1 LAQSTESA
9 VRYRFQGYISKE
21 HPRLGRSPENIGA
34 GRSPFRGNPSRLS
47 NMGWQRMRIELAL
60 PPSKRDLRLDL
71 FRGLANWLMFLGHV
85 STSVLAWFSFRNY
98 GFSDG
103 ADLFVFIS
111 GYTSGLVFGRRM
123 IEGGFL
129 FGTTRLLRRVWQIYV
144 AHILLLVIYLAS
156 VHFLSNSFNAPD
168 LIDRFNVAPLLNAP
182 VETITQGLLLRYKP
196 LNLDV
201 LPLYVVLMGAF
212 PPVLWLMLRHRNWVM
227 LGSVLLY
234 FAARQFGWNLPS
246 YPSGVWYFNPLAWQL
261 LFVLGAWLALGG
273 ANTLHFLV
281 RSRAVLVFGLAYL
294 LFAAVMT
301 LSGLIPQLQG
311 MLPRALFEA
320 FNPNDK
326 TNLAPYRF
334 LHLAILIIVGVRLI
348 PIDAPGLQAAIWKPL
363 IKCGQQS
370 LEVFAVGIYLA
381 FIGYFILT
389 TSYNGIVAQLLAGAA
404 GIAIMTAVAYYR
416 SWSKRV
422 EKSAHAHSGSPSPDK
437 SHATA
442 GSAG

>member
-1 LAQSTESA
+1 
-9 VRYRFQGYISKE
+9 
-21 HPRLGRSPENIGA
+21 
-34 GRSPFRGNPSRLS
+34 
-47 NMGWQRMRIELAL
+47 MRVELAL

-111 GYTSGLVFGRRM
+111 GYTSALVFGRRM
-123 IEGGFL
+123 IEGGFV
-129 FGTTRLLRRVWQIYV
+129 FGTTRLLRRVWQIYA
-144 AHILLLVIYLAS
+144 AHILLFVFYLAS
-156 VHFLSNSFNAPD
+156 VHFLSTRFNAPG

-182 VETITQGLLLRYKP
+182 VETIAQGLLLRYKP

-227 LGSVLLY
+227 LGSILLY
-234 FAARQFGWNLPS
+234 LNARQFGWNLPS
-246 YPSGVWYFNPLAWQL
+246 YPSGVWYFNPFAWQL

-273 ANTLHFLV
+273 ATAMHSLV
-281 RSRAVLVFGLAYL
+281 RSRAILVIGLAFL

-301 LSGLIPQLQG
+301 LAGLLPELQAL
-311 MLPRALFEA
+311 LPRALFEA

-334 LHLAILIIVGVRLI
+334 LHLAIVIILGARFI
-348 PIDAPGLQAAIWKPL
+348 PIDAAGLQAAVWKPL

-370 LEVFAVGIYLA
+370 LEVFSVGIYLA
-381 FIGYFILT
+381 FTGYFILT
-389 TSYNGIVAQLLAGAA
+389 TTADGIAAQLLVGVA
-404 GIAIMTAVAYYR
+404 GIAIITVVAYYR

-422 EKSAHAHSGSPSPDK
+422 EKQPHPHAGQPVVGKSDAPASEHADPA
-437 SHATA
+437 SHAA
-442 GSAG
+442 IGAA

>member
-1 LAQSTESA
+1 
-9 VRYRFQGYISKE
+9 
-21 HPRLGRSPENIGA
+21 
-34 GRSPFRGNPSRLS
+34 
-47 NMGWQRMRIELAL
+47 MRVELAL

-111 GYTSGLVFGRRM
+111 GYTSALVFGRRM
-123 IEGGFL
+123 LESGFI
-129 FGTTRLLRRVWQIYV
+129 FGTTRLLRRVWQIYA
-144 AHILLLVIYLAS
+144 AHILLFVFYLAS
-156 VHFLSNSFNAPD
+156 VHFLSDWFNAPD
-168 LIDRFNVAPLLNAP
+168 LIDRFNVAPLLNSP

-201 LPLYVVLMGAF
+201 LPLYVILMGAF
-212 PPVLWLMLRHRNWVM
+212 PPVLWLMLRHRNCVM
-227 LGSVLLY
+227 LGSIAFY

-246 YPSGVWYFNPLAWQL
+246 YPSGVWYFNPFAWQL

-281 RSRAVLVFGLAYL
+281 RSRAVLLFGLAYL

-301 LSGLIPQLQG
+301 LAGLIPELQN
-311 MLPRALFEA
+311 LIPRALFEA
-320 FNPNDK
+320 FSPNDK

-334 LHLAILIIVGVRLI
+334 LHLGIVIVLGARFI
-348 PIDAPGLQAAIWKPL
+348 PIDAAGLQAAIWRPL

-381 FIGYFILT
+381 FIGYVVLT
-389 TSYNGIVAQLLAGAA
+389 RTSDGVVAQLLVGIA
-404 GIAIMTAVAYYR
+404 GISIMTAVAYYR

-422 EKSAHAHSGSPSPDK
+422 EKSAHTSGGRQGEPTPGHPPELAH
-437 SHATA
+437 
-442 GSAG
+442 GSASKISVSI

>member
-1 LAQSTESA
+1 
-9 VRYRFQGYISKE
+9 
-21 HPRLGRSPENIGA
+21 
-34 GRSPFRGNPSRLS
+34 
-47 NMGWQRMRIELAL
+47 MGWERMRVELAL

-111 GYTSGLVFGRRM
+111 GYTSALVFGRRM
-123 IEGGFL
+123 IEGGFV
-129 FGTTRLLRRVWQIYV
+129 FGTTRLLRRVWQIYT
-144 AHILLLVIYLAS
+144 AHILLFVFYLAS
-156 VHFLSNSFNAPD
+156 VHFLSNRFNAPG
-168 LIDRFNVAPLLNAP
+168 LVDRFNVVPLLNAP

-246 YPSGVWYFNPLAWQL
+246 YPSGVWYFNPFVWQL

-281 RSRAVLVFGLAYL
+281 RSRAVLVVGLAYL

-301 LSGLIPQLQG
+301 LSGLIPELQT
-311 MLPRALFEA
+311 LFPRVLFEA

-334 LHLAILIIVGVRLI
+334 LHLAIVIILGARFI
-348 PIDAPGLQAAIWKPL
+348 PIDAPGLHAALWKPL

-381 FIGYFILT
+381 FIGYFVLT
-389 TSYNGIVAQLLAGAA
+389 TTSNGIIAQLLVGIT

-422 EKSAHAHSGSPSPDK
+422 EKAAHAHVGPPSVDK
-437 SHATA
+437 SHPTA
-442 GSAG
+442 GELARPAERAVVGVA

>member
-1 LAQSTESA
+1 MKVA
-9 VRYRFQGYISKE
+9 
-21 HPRLGRSPENIGA
+21 
-34 GRSPFRGNPSRLS
+34 
-47 NMGWQRMRIELAL
+47 LAL

-111 GYTSGLVFGRRM
+111 GYTSALVFGRRM
-123 IEGGFL
+123 LEGGFV
-129 FGTTRLLRRVWQIYV
+129 FGTTRLLRRVWQIYA
-144 AHILLLVIYLAS
+144 AHILLLVFYLAS
-156 VHFLSNSFNAPD
+156 VHFLSSRFNAPG

-234 FAARQFGWNLPS
+234 LAARQFGWNLPS
-246 YPSGVWYFNPLAWQL
+246 YPSGVWYFNPFAWQL

-281 RSRAVLVFGLAYL
+281 RSRTVLVFGLAYL

-301 LSGLIPQLQG
+301 LSGLLPELEK
-311 MLPRALFEA
+311 LCPRALFEA

-334 LHLAILIIVGVRLI
+334 LHLAIVIILGARFI
-348 PIDAPGLQAAIWKPL
+348 PVDAAGLQAAVWKPL

-370 LEVFAVGIYLA
+370 LEVFAVGIYLS

-389 TSYNGIVAQLLAGAA
+389 TTSDGIIAQLLVGAA
-404 GIAIMTAVAYYR
+404 GIATMTAVAYYR

-422 EKSAHAHSGSPSPDK
+422 EKTAHAQIGPPPPDK
-437 SHATA
+437 SQATA
-442 GSAG
+442 GELARPAERAVVGVA